1 MNNIEIVLPT
11 LYNTNEKP
19 KDPSN
24 YSVWIPLNVDGAYSQ
39 IYIGNKWFNFIS
51 IVQDEKINNK
61 SDNKYVSNLE
71 FNIIKSLRE
80 YIKENKV

>member
-39 IYIGNKWFNFIS
+39 IYIGNKWFNFIR
-51 IVQDEKINNK
+51 IVQDERIDNENNNK
-61 SDNKYVSNLE
+61 DISDLE
-71 FNIIKSLRE
+71 FNIIKLLRE
-80 YIKENKV
+80 YIKESKT